1 MVAHGL
7 GVLVYVSPDGQ
18 KWVRHQDYAAL
29 KDDAVLTV
37 DECRAI
43 GSVCAIVAGLIKRA
57 DGLTPEEER
66 AAKEW
71 IETIADIVNR
81 LGE

>member
-57 DGLTPEEER
+57 GLTPEEGR